1 MIKSFTD
8 LQERLLQNGQKR
20 RIAAVCAND
29 EATLESLSLAGQA
42 GLAEAVY
49 IDDNDP
55 TVAAAN
61 AVAMIRRGEADILMK
76 GLIGTD
82 QLLRAILNKEN
93 GLLPKGNVMTHMVM
107 AELERYHK
115 LLFMTD
121 VAVIPYPTHEQ
132 RIEQVRY
139 AAQICRNMGIE
150 EPRIALLHCAEHGG
164 KQFPFVDGYAEIIQ
178 KAEAGDFGPCRVD
191 GPMDLKCACSPE
203 ALKAK
208 HMQSSLEGDAD
219 VRADLFGDLC
229 LSGSRSAD
237 HRADHKGRFDQGAGL
252 QTVDEL
258 QLFFVQGLSGLFDV
272 HRLSAQHSPDVSQ
285 ETKRPTM
292 YIASSISASPA
303 RTPMSS
309 P

>member
-1 MIKSFTD
+1 MNKSFIE
-8 LQERLLQNGQKR
+8 LKERLQQSGQKH
-20 RIAAVCAND
+20 RIAAICVND
-29 EATLESLSLAGQA
+29 EATRESLRLAEEA
-42 GLAEAVY
+42 GLAEAIYVN
-49 IDDNDP
+49 DADP

-61 AVAMIRRGEADILMK
+61 AVAMVRRGEADILMK

-82 QLLRAILNKEN
+82 QLLRAILNKET

-203 ALKAK
+203 ALQAK
-208 HMQSSLEGDAD
+208 GMHSSLEGNAD
-219 VRADLFGDLC
+219 VLVLPDLEAGNILYKALTFLVESKTAGILCGTQCPVILPSRGDSAEVKFNSILFA
-229 LSGSRSAD
+229 LGS
-237 HRADHKGRFDQGAGL
+237 L
-252 QTVDEL
+252 
-258 QLFFVQGLSGLFDV
+258 
-272 HRLSAQHSPDVSQ
+272 
-285 ETKRPTM
+285 
-292 YIASSISASPA
+292 
-303 RTPMSS
+303 
-309 P
+309 

>member
-1 MIKSFTD
+1 MIKSFIE
-8 LQERLLQNGQKR
+8 LQERLQQSGQKH

-29 EATLESLSLAGQA
+29 EATRESLRMAEEA

-49 IDDNDP
+49 VDDNDP

-82 QLLRAILNKEN
+82 QLLRAILNKET

-132 RIEQVRY
+132 RMEQVRY

-191 GPMDLKCACSPE
+191 GPMDLKCACCPE
-203 ALKAK
+203 ALQAK
-208 HMQSSLEGDAD
+208 GMHSSLEGDAD
-219 VRADLFGDLC
+219 VLVLPDLEAGNILYKALTFLVESKTAGILCGTQCPVILPSRGDSAEVKFNSILFA
-229 LSGSRSAD
+229 LGS
-237 HRADHKGRFDQGAGL
+237 L
-252 QTVDEL
+252 
-258 QLFFVQGLSGLFDV
+258 
-272 HRLSAQHSPDVSQ
+272 
-285 ETKRPTM
+285 
-292 YIASSISASPA
+292 
-303 RTPMSS
+303 
-309 P
+309 

>member
-1 MIKSFTD
+1 MIKSFIE
-8 LQERLLQNGQKR
+8 LQERLQQSGQKH

-29 EATLESLSLAGQA
+29 EATRESLRMAEEA

-76 GLIGTD
+76 GLISTD

-219 VRADLFGDLC
+219 VLVLPDLYKALTFLVESKTAGILCGTQCPVILPSRGDSAEVKFNSILFA
-229 LSGSRSAD
+229 LGS
-237 HRADHKGRFDQGAGL
+237 L
-252 QTVDEL
+252 
-258 QLFFVQGLSGLFDV
+258 
-272 HRLSAQHSPDVSQ
+272 
-285 ETKRPTM
+285 
-292 YIASSISASPA
+292 
-303 RTPMSS
+303 
-309 P
+309 

>member
-29 EATLESLSLAGQA
+29 EATRESLSLAEQA

-178 KAEAGDFGPCRVD
+178 KAEAGNFGPCRVD

-219 VRADLFGDLC
+219 VLVLPDLEAGNILYKALTFLVESKTAGILCGTQCPVILPSRGDSAEVKFNSILFA
-229 LSGSRSAD
+229 LGS
-237 HRADHKGRFDQGAGL
+237 L
-252 QTVDEL
+252 
-258 QLFFVQGLSGLFDV
+258 
-272 HRLSAQHSPDVSQ
+272 
-285 ETKRPTM
+285 
-292 YIASSISASPA
+292 
-303 RTPMSS
+303 
-309 P
+309 

>member
-1 MIKSFTD
+1 MIKTFTE
-8 LQERLLQNGQKR
+8 LKERLQQNGQKR
-20 RIAAVCAND
+20 RIVAVCAND
-29 EATLESLSLAGQA
+29 EATRESLCLAEQA

-49 IDDNDP
+49 VNDDDP
-55 TVAAAN
+55 TVAAAK

-178 KAEAGDFGPCRVD
+178 KAEAGEFGPCRVD

-203 ALKAK
+203 ALQAK

-219 VRADLFGDLC
+219 VLVLPDLEAGNILYKALTFLVESKTAGILCGTQCPVILPSRGDSAEVKFNSILFA
-229 LSGSRSAD
+229 LGS
-237 HRADHKGRFDQGAGL
+237 L
-252 QTVDEL
+252 
-258 QLFFVQGLSGLFDV
+258 
-272 HRLSAQHSPDVSQ
+272 
-285 ETKRPTM
+285 
-292 YIASSISASPA
+292 
-303 RTPMSS
+303 
-309 P
+309 

>member
-8 LQERLLQNGQKR
+8 LQERLQQNGQKR

-29 EATLESLSLAGQA
+29 EATRESLCMAEEA

-219 VRADLFGDLC
+219 VLVLPDLEAGNILYKALTFLVESKTAGILCGTQCPVILPSRGDSAEVKFNSILFA
-229 LSGSRSAD
+229 LGS
-237 HRADHKGRFDQGAGL
+237 L
-252 QTVDEL
+252 
-258 QLFFVQGLSGLFDV
+258 
-272 HRLSAQHSPDVSQ
+272 
-285 ETKRPTM
+285 
-292 YIASSISASPA
+292 
-303 RTPMSS
+303 
-309 P
+309 

>member
-29 EATLESLSLAGQA
+29 EATLESLNLAEQA

-219 VRADLFGDLC
+219 VLVLPDLEAGNILYKALTFLVESKTAGILCGTQCPVILPSRGDSAEVKFNSILFA
-229 LSGSRSAD
+229 LGS
-237 HRADHKGRFDQGAGL
+237 L
-252 QTVDEL
+252 
-258 QLFFVQGLSGLFDV
+258 
-272 HRLSAQHSPDVSQ
+272 
-285 ETKRPTM
+285 
-292 YIASSISASPA
+292 
-303 RTPMSS
+303 
-309 P
+309 

>member
-1 MIKSFTD
+1 MIKSFIE
-8 LQERLLQNGQKR
+8 LQERLQQSGQKH

-29 EATLESLSLAGQA
+29 EATRESLRMAEEA

-49 IDDNDP
+49 VDDNDP

-82 QLLRAILNKEN
+82 QLLRAILNKET

-132 RIEQVRY
+132 RMEQVRY

-178 KAEAGDFGPCRVD
+178 KAEAGGFGPCRVD
-191 GPMDLKCACSPE
+191 GPMDLKCACCPE
-203 ALKAK
+203 ALQAK
-208 HMQSSLEGDAD
+208 GMHSSLEGDAD
-219 VRADLFGDLC
+219 VLVLPDLEAGNILYKALTFLVESKTAGILCGTQCPVILPSRGDSAEVKFNSILFA
-229 LSGSRSAD
+229 LGS
-237 HRADHKGRFDQGAGL
+237 L
-252 QTVDEL
+252 
-258 QLFFVQGLSGLFDV
+258 
-272 HRLSAQHSPDVSQ
+272 
-285 ETKRPTM
+285 
-292 YIASSISASPA
+292 
-303 RTPMSS
+303 
-309 P
+309 

>member
-1 MIKSFTD
+1 MIKSFIE
-8 LQERLLQNGQKR
+8 LQERLQQSGQKH

-29 EATLESLSLAGQA
+29 EATRDSLRMAEEA

-49 IDDNDP
+49 VDDNDP

-82 QLLRAILNKEN
+82 QLLRAILNKET

-132 RIEQVRY
+132 RMEQVRY

-191 GPMDLKCACSPE
+191 GPMDLKCACCPE
-203 ALKAK
+203 ALQAK
-208 HMQSSLEGDAD
+208 GMHSSLEGDAD
-219 VRADLFGDLC
+219 VLVLPDLEAGNILYKALTFLVESKTAGILCGTQCPVILPSRGDSAEVKFNSILFA
-229 LSGSRSAD
+229 LGS
-237 HRADHKGRFDQGAGL
+237 L
-252 QTVDEL
+252 
-258 QLFFVQGLSGLFDV
+258 
-272 HRLSAQHSPDVSQ
+272 
-285 ETKRPTM
+285 
-292 YIASSISASPA
+292 
-303 RTPMSS
+303 
-309 P
+309 

>member
-29 EATLESLSLAGQA
+29 EATLESLSLAEQA

-219 VRADLFGDLC
+219 VLVLPDLEAGNILYKALTFLVESKTAGILCGTQCPVILPSRGDSAEVKFNSILFA
-229 LSGSRSAD
+229 LGS
-237 HRADHKGRFDQGAGL
+237 L
-252 QTVDEL
+252 
-258 QLFFVQGLSGLFDV
+258 
-272 HRLSAQHSPDVSQ
+272 
-285 ETKRPTM
+285 
-292 YIASSISASPA
+292 
-303 RTPMSS
+303 
-309 P
+309 

>member
-1 MIKSFTD
+1 MIKSFIE

-29 EATLESLSLAGQA
+29 EATLESLSLAEQA

-191 GPMDLKCACSPE
+191 GPMDLKCACSLE

-219 VRADLFGDLC
+219 VLVLPDLEAGNILYKALTFLVESKTAGILCGTQCPVILPSRGDSAEVKFNSILFA
-229 LSGSRSAD
+229 LGS
-237 HRADHKGRFDQGAGL
+237 L
-252 QTVDEL
+252 
-258 QLFFVQGLSGLFDV
+258 
-272 HRLSAQHSPDVSQ
+272 
-285 ETKRPTM
+285 
-292 YIASSISASPA
+292 
-303 RTPMSS
+303 
-309 P
+309 

>member
-1 MIKSFTD
+1 MIKSFIE
-8 LQERLLQNGQKR
+8 LKERLQKSGQKH
-20 RIAAVCAND
+20 RIAAICVND
-29 EATLESLSLAGQA
+29 EATRESLRLAEEA
-42 GLAEAVY
+42 GLAEAIYVN
-49 IDDNDP
+49 DADP

-61 AVAMIRRGEADILMK
+61 AVAMVRRGEADILMK

-82 QLLRAILNKEN
+82 QLLRAILNKET

-203 ALKAK
+203 ALQAK
-208 HMQSSLEGDAD
+208 GMHSSLEGNAD
-219 VRADLFGDLC
+219 VLVLPDLEAGNILYKALTFLVESKTAGILCGTQCPVILPSRGDSAEVKFNSILFA
-229 LSGSRSAD
+229 LGS
-237 HRADHKGRFDQGAGL
+237 L
-252 QTVDEL
+252 
-258 QLFFVQGLSGLFDV
+258 
-272 HRLSAQHSPDVSQ
+272 
-285 ETKRPTM
+285 
-292 YIASSISASPA
+292 
-303 RTPMSS
+303 
-309 P
+309 

>member
-29 EATLESLSLAGQA
+29 EATRESLNLAEQA

-61 AVAMIRRGEADILMK
+61 AVALIRRGEADILMK

-93 GLLPKGNVMTHMVM
+93 GLLPKGNVMTHVVM

-178 KAEAGDFGPCRVD
+178 KAEAGNFGPCRVD

-219 VRADLFGDLC
+219 VLVLPDLEAGNILYKALTFLVESKTAGILCGTQCPVILPSRGDSAEVKFNSILFA
-229 LSGSRSAD
+229 LGS
-237 HRADHKGRFDQGAGL
+237 L
-252 QTVDEL
+252 
-258 QLFFVQGLSGLFDV
+258 
-272 HRLSAQHSPDVSQ
+272 
-285 ETKRPTM
+285 
-292 YIASSISASPA
+292 
-303 RTPMSS
+303 
-309 P
+309 

>member
-1 MIKSFTD
+1 MIKSFIE
-8 LQERLLQNGQKR
+8 LKERLQQSGQKH
-20 RIAAVCAND
+20 RIAAICVND
-29 EATLESLSLAGQA
+29 EATRESLRLAEEA
-42 GLAEAVY
+42 GLAEAIYVN
-49 IDDNDP
+49 DADP

-61 AVAMIRRGEADILMK
+61 AVAMVRRGEADILMK

-82 QLLRAILNKEN
+82 QLLRAILNKET

-191 GPMDLKCACSPE
+191 GPMDLKCACSSE
-203 ALKAK
+203 ALQAK
-208 HMQSSLEGDAD
+208 GMHSSLEGNAD
-219 VRADLFGDLC
+219 VLVLPDLEAGNILYKALTFLVESKTAGILCGTQCPVILPSRGDSAEVKFNSILFA
-229 LSGSRSAD
+229 LGS
-237 HRADHKGRFDQGAGL
+237 L
-252 QTVDEL
+252 
-258 QLFFVQGLSGLFDV
+258 
-272 HRLSAQHSPDVSQ
+272 
-285 ETKRPTM
+285 
-292 YIASSISASPA
+292 
-303 RTPMSS
+303 
-309 P
+309 

>member
-29 EATLESLSLAGQA
+29 EATHESLNLAEQA

-93 GLLPKGNVMTHMVM
+93 GLLPNGNVMTHMVM

-219 VRADLFGDLC
+219 VLVLPDLEAGNILYKALTFLVESKTAGILCGTQCPVILPSRGDSAEVKFNSILFALGC
-229 LSGSRSAD
+229 L
-237 HRADHKGRFDQGAGL
+237 
-252 QTVDEL
+252 
-258 QLFFVQGLSGLFDV
+258 
-272 HRLSAQHSPDVSQ
+272 
-285 ETKRPTM
+285 
-292 YIASSISASPA
+292 
-303 RTPMSS
+303 
-309 P
+309 

>member
-1 MIKSFTD
+1 MIKSFIE
-8 LQERLLQNGQKR
+8 LQERLQQSGQKH

-29 EATLESLSLAGQA
+29 EATRESLTMAEEA

-49 IDDNDP
+49 VDDNDP

-82 QLLRAILNKEN
+82 QLLRAILNKET

-191 GPMDLKCACSPE
+191 GPMDLKCACCPE
-203 ALKAK
+203 ALQAK
-208 HMQSSLEGDAD
+208 GMHSSLEGDAD
-219 VRADLFGDLC
+219 VLVLPDLEAGNILYKALTFLVESKTAGILCGTQCPVILPSRGDSAEVKFNSILFA
-229 LSGSRSAD
+229 LGS
-237 HRADHKGRFDQGAGL
+237 L
-252 QTVDEL
+252 
-258 QLFFVQGLSGLFDV
+258 
-272 HRLSAQHSPDVSQ
+272 
-285 ETKRPTM
+285 
-292 YIASSISASPA
+292 
-303 RTPMSS
+303 
-309 P
+309 

>member
-1 MIKSFTD
+1 MHKNTVTMKTFKNFDD
-8 LQERLLQNGQKR
+8 LPRQISTARRKM
-20 RIAAVCAND
+20 RIAVVRPADNATQEALRRVKKHQLAETVVIDDDSPEVAAEKAV
-29 EATLESLSLAGQA
+29 LMIRSGQA
-42 GLAEAVY
+42 
-49 IDDNDP
+49 D
-55 TVAAAN
+55 
-61 AVAMIRRGEADILMK
+61 MLMK

-219 VRADLFGDLC
+219 VLVLPDLEAGNILYKALTFLVESKTAGILCGTQCPVILPSRGDSAEVKFNSILFA
-229 LSGSRSAD
+229 LGS
-237 HRADHKGRFDQGAGL
+237 L
-252 QTVDEL
+252 
-258 QLFFVQGLSGLFDV
+258 
-272 HRLSAQHSPDVSQ
+272 
-285 ETKRPTM
+285 
-292 YIASSISASPA
+292 
-303 RTPMSS
+303 
-309 P
+309 

>member
-29 EATLESLSLAGQA
+29 EATLESLSLAEQA

-49 IDDNDP
+49 IDDKDP

-178 KAEAGDFGPCRVD
+178 KAEAGNFGPCRVD

-219 VRADLFGDLC
+219 VLVLPDLEAGNILYKALTFLVESKTAGILCGTQCPVILPSRGDSAEVKFNSILFA
-229 LSGSRSAD
+229 LGS
-237 HRADHKGRFDQGAGL
+237 L
-252 QTVDEL
+252 
-258 QLFFVQGLSGLFDV
+258 
-272 HRLSAQHSPDVSQ
+272 
-285 ETKRPTM
+285 
-292 YIASSISASPA
+292 
-303 RTPMSS
+303 
-309 P
+309 

>member
-219 VRADLFGDLC
+219 VLVLPDLEAGNILYKALTFLVESKTAGILCGTQCPVILPSRGDSAEVKFNSILFA
-229 LSGSRSAD
+229 LGS
-237 HRADHKGRFDQGAGL
+237 L
-252 QTVDEL
+252 
-258 QLFFVQGLSGLFDV
+258 
-272 HRLSAQHSPDVSQ
+272 
-285 ETKRPTM
+285 
-292 YIASSISASPA
+292 
-303 RTPMSS
+303 
-309 P
+309 

>member
-29 EATLESLSLAGQA
+29 EATRESLNLAEQA

-178 KAEAGDFGPCRVD
+178 KAEAGDFGSCRVD

-219 VRADLFGDLC
+219 VLVLPDLEAGNILYKALTFLVESKTAGILCGTQCPVILPSRGDSAEVKFNSILFAI
-229 LSGSRSAD
+229 GS
-237 HRADHKGRFDQGAGL
+237 L
-252 QTVDEL
+252 
-258 QLFFVQGLSGLFDV
+258 
-272 HRLSAQHSPDVSQ
+272 
-285 ETKRPTM
+285 
-292 YIASSISASPA
+292 
-303 RTPMSS
+303 
-309 P
+309 

>member
-1 MIKSFTD
+1 MIKSFIE
-8 LQERLLQNGQKR
+8 LKERLQKSGQKH
-20 RIAAVCAND
+20 RIAAICVND
-29 EATLESLSLAGQA
+29 EATRESLRLAEEA
-42 GLAEAVY
+42 GLAEAIYV
-49 IDDNDP
+49 NDADQ

-61 AVAMIRRGEADILMK
+61 AVAMVRRGEADILMK

-82 QLLRAILNKEN
+82 QLLRAILNKET

-203 ALKAK
+203 ALQAK
-208 HMQSSLEGDAD
+208 GMHSSLEGNAD
-219 VRADLFGDLC
+219 VLVLPDLEAGNILYKALTFLVESKTAGILCGTQCPVILPSRGDSAEVKFNSILFA
-229 LSGSRSAD
+229 LGS
-237 HRADHKGRFDQGAGL
+237 L
-252 QTVDEL
+252 
-258 QLFFVQGLSGLFDV
+258 
-272 HRLSAQHSPDVSQ
+272 
-285 ETKRPTM
+285 
-292 YIASSISASPA
+292 
-303 RTPMSS
+303 
-309 P
+309 

>member
-29 EATLESLSLAGQA
+29 EATRESLNLAEQA

-61 AVAMIRRGEADILMK
+61 AVALIRRGEADILMK

-107 AELERYHK
+107 AELERYHT

-178 KAEAGDFGPCRVD
+178 KAEAGNFGPCRVD
-191 GPMDLKCACSPE
+191 GPMDLKCACTPE

-219 VRADLFGDLC
+219 VLVLPDLEAGNILYKALTFLVESKTAGILCGTQCPVILPSRGDSAEVKFNSILFA
-229 LSGSRSAD
+229 LGS
-237 HRADHKGRFDQGAGL
+237 L
-252 QTVDEL
+252 
-258 QLFFVQGLSGLFDV
+258 
-272 HRLSAQHSPDVSQ
+272 
-285 ETKRPTM
+285 
-292 YIASSISASPA
+292 
-303 RTPMSS
+303 
-309 P
+309 

>member
-1 MIKSFTD
+1 MIKSFIE
-8 LQERLLQNGQKR
+8 LKERLQKSGQKH
-20 RIAAVCAND
+20 RITAICVND
-29 EATLESLSLAGQA
+29 EATRESLRLAEEA
-42 GLAEAVY
+42 GLAEAIYVN
-49 IDDNDP
+49 DADP

-61 AVAMIRRGEADILMK
+61 AVAMVRRGEADILMK

-82 QLLRAILNKEN
+82 QLLRAILNKET

-178 KAEAGDFGPCRVD
+178 KAEAGDVGPCRVD

-203 ALKAK
+203 ALQAK
-208 HMQSSLEGDAD
+208 GMHSSLEGNAD
-219 VRADLFGDLC
+219 VLVLPDLEAGNILYKALTFLVESKTAGILCGTQCPVILPSRGDSAEVKFNSILFA
-229 LSGSRSAD
+229 LGS
-237 HRADHKGRFDQGAGL
+237 L
-252 QTVDEL
+252 
-258 QLFFVQGLSGLFDV
+258 
-272 HRLSAQHSPDVSQ
+272 
-285 ETKRPTM
+285 
-292 YIASSISASPA
+292 
-303 RTPMSS
+303 
-309 P
+309 

>member
-1 MIKSFTD
+1 MIKSFLE
-8 LQERLLQNGQKR
+8 LQERLQQSGQKH

-29 EATLESLSLAGQA
+29 EATRESLRMAEEA

-49 IDDNDP
+49 VDDNDP

-82 QLLRAILNKEN
+82 QLLRAILNKET

-132 RIEQVRY
+132 RMEQVRY

-191 GPMDLKCACSPE
+191 GPMDLKCACCPE
-203 ALKAK
+203 ALQAK
-208 HMQSSLEGDAD
+208 GMHSSLEGDAD
-219 VRADLFGDLC
+219 VLVLPDLEAGNILYKALTFLVESKTAGILCGTQCPVILPSRGDSAEVKFNSILFA
-229 LSGSRSAD
+229 LGS
-237 HRADHKGRFDQGAGL
+237 L
-252 QTVDEL
+252 
-258 QLFFVQGLSGLFDV
+258 
-272 HRLSAQHSPDVSQ
+272 
-285 ETKRPTM
+285 
-292 YIASSISASPA
+292 
-303 RTPMSS
+303 
-309 P
+309 

>member
-29 EATLESLSLAGQA
+29 EATRESLNLAEQA

-61 AVAMIRRGEADILMK
+61 AVALIRRGEADILMK

-178 KAEAGDFGPCRVD
+178 KAEAGNFGPCRVD

-219 VRADLFGDLC
+219 VLVLPDLEAGNILYKALTFLVESKTAGILCGTQCPVILPSRGDSAEVKFNSILFALGC
-229 LSGSRSAD
+229 L
-237 HRADHKGRFDQGAGL
+237 
-252 QTVDEL
+252 
-258 QLFFVQGLSGLFDV
+258 
-272 HRLSAQHSPDVSQ
+272 
-285 ETKRPTM
+285 
-292 YIASSISASPA
+292 
-303 RTPMSS
+303 
-309 P
+309 

>member
-29 EATLESLSLAGQA
+29 EATLESLSLAEQA

-208 HMQSSLEGDAD
+208 HIQSSLEGDAD
-219 VRADLFGDLC
+219 VLVLPDLEAGNILYKALTFLVESKTAGILCGTQCPVILPSRGDSAEVKFNSILFA
-229 LSGSRSAD
+229 LGS
-237 HRADHKGRFDQGAGL
+237 L
-252 QTVDEL
+252 
-258 QLFFVQGLSGLFDV
+258 
-272 HRLSAQHSPDVSQ
+272 
-285 ETKRPTM
+285 
-292 YIASSISASPA
+292 
-303 RTPMSS
+303 
-309 P
+309 

>member
-29 EATLESLSLAGQA
+29 EATLESLSLAEQ
-42 GLAEAVY
+42 AEAVY

-219 VRADLFGDLC
+219 VLVLPDLEAGNILYKALTFLVESKTAGILCGTQCPVILPSRGDSAEVKFNSILFA
-229 LSGSRSAD
+229 LGS
-237 HRADHKGRFDQGAGL
+237 L
-252 QTVDEL
+252 
-258 QLFFVQGLSGLFDV
+258 
-272 HRLSAQHSPDVSQ
+272 
-285 ETKRPTM
+285 
-292 YIASSISASPA
+292 
-303 RTPMSS
+303 
-309 P
+309 

>member
-219 VRADLFGDLC
+219 VLVLPYLEAGNILYKALTFLVESKTAGILCGTQCPVILPSRGDSTEVKFNSILFAL
-229 LSGSRSAD
+229 GS
-237 HRADHKGRFDQGAGL
+237 L
-252 QTVDEL
+252 
-258 QLFFVQGLSGLFDV
+258 
-272 HRLSAQHSPDVSQ
+272 
-285 ETKRPTM
+285 
-292 YIASSISASPA
+292 
-303 RTPMSS
+303 
-309 P
+309 

>member
-1 MIKSFTD
+1 MIKSFIE
-8 LQERLLQNGQKR
+8 LQERLQQSGQKH

-29 EATLESLSLAGQA
+29 EATRESLRMAEEA

-49 IDDNDP
+49 VDDNDP

-82 QLLRAILNKEN
+82 QLLRAILNKET

-132 RIEQVRY
+132 RMEQVRY

-191 GPMDLKCACSPE
+191 GPMDLKCACCPE
-203 ALKAK
+203 ALQTKGM
-208 HMQSSLEGDAD
+208 HSSLEGDAD
-219 VRADLFGDLC
+219 VLVLPDLEAGNILYKALTFLVESKTAGILCGTQCPVILPSRGDSAEVKFNSILFA
-229 LSGSRSAD
+229 LGS
-237 HRADHKGRFDQGAGL
+237 L
-252 QTVDEL
+252 
-258 QLFFVQGLSGLFDV
+258 
-272 HRLSAQHSPDVSQ
+272 
-285 ETKRPTM
+285 
-292 YIASSISASPA
+292 
-303 RTPMSS
+303 
-309 P
+309 

>member
-29 EATLESLSLAGQA
+29 EATRESFCMAEEA

-219 VRADLFGDLC
+219 VLVLPDLEAGNILYKALTFLVESKTAGILCGTQCPVILPSRGDSAEVKFNSILFA
-229 LSGSRSAD
+229 LGS
-237 HRADHKGRFDQGAGL
+237 L
-252 QTVDEL
+252 
-258 QLFFVQGLSGLFDV
+258 
-272 HRLSAQHSPDVSQ
+272 
-285 ETKRPTM
+285 
-292 YIASSISASPA
+292 
-303 RTPMSS
+303 
-309 P
+309 

>member
-20 RIAAVCAND
+20 QIAAVCAND
-29 EATLESLSLAGQA
+29 EATRESLSLAEQA

-219 VRADLFGDLC
+219 VLVLPDLEAGNILYKALTFLVESKTAGILCGTQCPVILPSRGDSAEVKFNSILFA
-229 LSGSRSAD
+229 LGS
-237 HRADHKGRFDQGAGL
+237 L
-252 QTVDEL
+252 
-258 QLFFVQGLSGLFDV
+258 
-272 HRLSAQHSPDVSQ
+272 
-285 ETKRPTM
+285 
-292 YIASSISASPA
+292 
-303 RTPMSS
+303 
-309 P
+309 

>member
-29 EATLESLSLAGQA
+29 EATRESLNLAEQA

-82 QLLRAILNKEN
+82 QLLRASLNKEN

-219 VRADLFGDLC
+219 VLVLPDLEAGNILYKALTFLVESKTAGILCGTQCPVILPSRGDSAEVKFNSILFA
-229 LSGSRSAD
+229 LGS
-237 HRADHKGRFDQGAGL
+237 L
-252 QTVDEL
+252 
-258 QLFFVQGLSGLFDV
+258 
-272 HRLSAQHSPDVSQ
+272 
-285 ETKRPTM
+285 
-292 YIASSISASPA
+292 
-303 RTPMSS
+303 
-309 P
+309 

>member
-29 EATLESLSLAGQA
+29 EATRESLNLAEQA

-61 AVAMIRRGEADILMK
+61 AVALIRRGEADILMK

-178 KAEAGDFGPCRVD
+178 KAEAGNFGPCRVD

-219 VRADLFGDLC
+219 VLVLPDLEAGNILYKALTFLVESKTAGILCGTQCPVILPSRGDSAEVKFNSILFA
-229 LSGSRSAD
+229 LGS
-237 HRADHKGRFDQGAGL
+237 L
-252 QTVDEL
+252 
-258 QLFFVQGLSGLFDV
+258 
-272 HRLSAQHSPDVSQ
+272 
-285 ETKRPTM
+285 
-292 YIASSISASPA
+292 
-303 RTPMSS
+303 
-309 P
+309 